1 MNHSPSRATAPGVVV
16 GRVKPVG
23 DQGGDDR
30 RDHEHDQLD
39 DAEDADAE
47 DLAHQQVAGAD
58 GGEDD
63 LDDPALL
70 LLDDAGQDR
79 EAEAEDADEDEH
91 RPDVG
96 DQEAGLVGLGLRV
109 EGLDR
114 RRLLGGRQC
123 GLVDVALVE
132 DGLRPQARSWRPR

>member
-1 MNHSPSRATAPGVVV
+1 MNHNPSRATAPGVVV
-16 GRVKPVG
+16 GRVNRSVI
-23 DQGGDDR
+23 R
-30 RDHEHDQLD
+30 AAAIARDHEHDQLD
-39 DAEDADAE
+39 DAEDADAQ

-109 EGLDR
+109 ERLDR
-114 RRLLGGRQC
+114 RRLLRGRQR

-132 DGLRPQARSWRPR
+132 HGLRPQSRSWRPR